1 MRYLQMPQ
9 VQPTTPK
16 RERHQHTRML
26 DGICQWTALDM
37 VCTRSRNTTRGRC
50 RTCVE
55 LDRLS
60 SMAMSPQA
68 EDQSVDSFELLHWPA
83 REGRVPPLSTIS
95 PWPPDCPPVR
105 FLTRLPHVATVPP
118 ALPQIPPLDLSRAQA
133 SVLPAPVRSF
143 LLSHSR
149 RLPSNRPSQKIRQ
162 TFRPHS
168 FAERAPFPR
177 LTPQT
182 QGRRLQAGLPALR
195 PPTPQPEG
203 SPHSFNNLPSS
214 QPAHPNI
221 PWAPQ

>member
-37 VCTRSRNTTRGRC
+37 GCTRSRNTTRGRC

-105 FLTRLPHVATVPP
+105 FLTRLPPVATVPP

-143 LLSHSR
+143 LLSLSAPSFKATLAENLTDFSPTLFCGDSPIPAIEFPNSR
-149 RLPSNRPSQKIRQ
+149 SPIASRTSSIATAN
-162 TFRPHS
+162 
-168 FAERAPFPR
+168 
-177 LTPQT
+177 
-182 QGRRLQAGLPALR
+182 AL
-195 PPTPQPEG
+195 
-203 SPHSFNNLPSS
+203 
-214 QPAHPNI
+214 A
-221 PWAPQ
+221 